1 LKICQYNKIHFKNIC
16 NCPPTKYYKKS
27 YCNKSNKN
35 NAINNISLVPELK
48 LLKAFCGN
56 DIFSGMKCNQKY
68 LNIED
73 KLFFL
78 DRIFDVNELLYIK
91 SILEQTSYLFDFNR
105 YKYNC
110 DNEIVTYYFDIVNRI
125 RKLCKFY
132 YAIQETVPVD
142 EIINGYPNPFKTN
155 SLQIHYEDMIE
166 YEKIIDS
173 WRESQI
179 WQFHM
184 FFYYVD
190 NTFLEDQVYNLP
202 YPKDLIFRALI
213 KYGANIERVNT
224 FCEYAMRKYKK
235 YKLLKDNS
243 LKSICMRVVLN
254 NKMDLKYAYDIKY
267 YYGLAK

>member
-1 LKICQYNKIHFKNIC
+1 M
-16 NCPPTKYYKKS
+16 
-27 YCNKSNKN
+27 
-35 NAINNISLVPELK
+35 SLVPELK
-48 LLKAFCGN
+48 LLKVFCGS
-56 DIFSGMKCNQKY
+56 DIFSSMKCNQKY

-91 SILEQTSYLFDFNR
+91 SILEQTSYLYDFNR
-105 YKYNC
+105 HKYDC

-125 RKLCKFY
+125 RKLGKFY
-132 YAIQETVPVD
+132 YAIQETVHVD

-173 WRESQI
+173 WSDKRWPFPI
-179 WQFHM
+179 YFIN
-184 FFYYVD
+184 
-190 NTFLEDQVYNLP
+190 NTFLVNQVYNLP

-213 KYGANIERVNT
+213 KYGANIEQVNT

-243 LKSICMRVVLN
+243 LRSICMRVVLN
-254 NKMDLKYAYDIKY
+254 NKMDLKYACDIKY
-267 YYGLAK
+267 YYGLGK